1 IDVDAD
7 GNLLVSARNTW
18 AVYKISRRTGEVI
31 WRLGGKRS
39 DFAMG
44 PGTTFAWQ
52 HDARHHGRTNLISIF
67 DDGAAPKVAP
77 QSRALVIALD
87 RARKRATLQ
96 SRFTHRP
103 AVLARALGSMQAL
116 PNGNWLVGW
125 GTEPYIT
132 EYRPDGK
139 VVFDLKLPQGGQNYR
154 AFRLPWSGTP
164 GDPPTLA
171 ARKTASGHTLYASWN
186 GATEVASWR
195 LETGS
200 SAASLQTDSTL
211 PKRRFETQ
219 LQVPAGT
226 RYAAVTALDRNGKP
240 LRRSRAIRL
249 A

>member
-1 IDVDAD
+1 M
-7 GNLLVSARNTW
+7 
-18 AVYKISRRTGEVI
+18 I

-52 HDARHHGRTNLISIF
+52 HS
-67 DDGAAPKVAP
+67 
-77 QSRALVIALD
+77 QSRTLVLALD
-87 RARKRATLQ
+87 HTRMRATLER
-96 SRFTHRP
+96 RFVHRP
-103 AVLARALGSMQAL
+103 PVLAFALGSMQAL

-132 EYRPDGK
+132 EYRPDGT
-139 VVFDLKLPQGGQNYR
+139 VAFDLKLPEGGQNYR

-164 GDPPTLA
+164 SETPMLA
-171 ARKTASGHTLYASWN
+171 ARRTASGHALYASWN

-195 LETGS
+195 LETGP
-200 SAASLQTDSTL
+200 SATSLQTDSTL

-226 RYAAVTALDRNGKP
+226 PYVAVTALDRNGKP
-240 LRRSRAIRL
+240 LRRSKALRL